1 MQTGYNPRVMLFS
14 TASDA
19 PSDVPLSV
27 LSDHSFGVS
36 SVAFSPD
43 SRWLCTLG
51 NGYDG
56 FVLIYSI
63 NLKTGMARLHSS
75 NKCSNVICVIWMGSS
90 VVSIGIRH
98 VKVWRLERAT
108 PVSPSKTRLEL
119 ENSLAGPL
127 GSLNPRTFSGR
138 NCLLGE
144 LIDATFTAAIAVS
157 DSKAILCTAQGDIC
171 LLDDADCTQRLER
184 VARAEFKI
192 HCVTFDSDED
202 LVWIAGE
209 GGVTSPM
216 NLDDLTKSSQSS
228 APAAALP
235 ILQSKKA
242 PNMEKRPITMALGL
256 VRGRIISVDANRIME
271 LRTAE
276 ALSSTLA
283 LSTVLKKLP
292 AHESA
297 VLGVRSLLPKSEADS
312 PDFFTFSA
320 KGTVLFWLFDGTC
333 VDSVEIPLDQTSR
346 PEGGDTNE
354 VKTVVPYNPDS
365 CLVSGDRL
373 GVLR

>member
-1 MQTGYNPRVMLFS
+1 
-14 TASDA
+14 
-19 PSDVPLSV
+19 
-27 LSDHSFGVS
+27 
-36 SVAFSPD
+36 
-43 SRWLCTLG
+43 
-51 NGYDG
+51 
-56 FVLIYSI
+56 
-63 NLKTGMARLHSS
+63 
-75 NKCSNVICVIWMGSS
+75 MGSS

-108 PVSPSKTRLEL
+108 PVSPSKTRLDL
-119 ENSLAGPL
+119 ENSLAGPP

-144 LIDATFTAAIAVS
+144 LIDATFTAAVAVS

-171 LLDDADCTQRLER
+171 LLDDTDCTQRLER

-192 HCVTFDSDED
+192 HSVTFDSNQYS
-202 LVWIAGE
+202 VWIAGE

-235 ILQSKKA
+235 LLQSKQA
-242 PNMEKRPITMALGL
+242 PNMEKRPITLALGL

-297 VLGVRSLLPKSEADS
+297 VLGVRSLLPKSEANG

-333 VDSVEIPLDQTSR
+333 VGSVEIPLDQISR

-365 CLVSGDRL
+365 CLVSGDKV